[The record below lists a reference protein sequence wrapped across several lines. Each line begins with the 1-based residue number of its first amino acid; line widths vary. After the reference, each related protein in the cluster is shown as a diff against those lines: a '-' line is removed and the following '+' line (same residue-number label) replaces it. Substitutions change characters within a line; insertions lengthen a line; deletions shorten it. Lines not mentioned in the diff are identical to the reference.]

1 MNNSNKGYPTGI
13 LTGSLKP
20 KYKVIT
26 TILGDNFNP
35 VDGVDIFID
44 LNTFVT
50 TLSTSRKFLNSLPFS
65 ENVESDIISSILM
78 IVKHW
83 KDYIRKWDNSR
94 IFLFVNDFEMGM
106 LAEQEILKSYLIPY
120 VNKFSS
126 DQYKQLTYYWNESI
140 KRVEI
145 ILKYVPNSYLIRCN
159 RFDSYVIPNIIDD
172 YENNNRHRIIITGNS
187 FMTNYC
193 YMKNTHIIYS
203 RYKHTGMCQMSD
215 PLMIVQTIT
224 KIDEDVMSAFIKNKV
239 FYNLLNSII
248 GDFDR
253 GIIGLTQL
261 GMSCFATNLLRAVE
275 KRDIPENP
283 ESIESVLPAI
293 DKSYH
298 DYLRKTYP
306 LVDIK
311 THSMM
316 IPQSLIEKV
325 KSSIIDIY
333 DIDSLAKISVNGLN
347 LLELM

>member
-1 MNNSNKGYPTGI
+1 MNNNKGYPVGI
-13 LTGSLKP
+13 LTGSLKA

-26 TILGDNFNP
+26 AILGEDFNP
-35 VDGVDIFID
+35 INGADVFID
-44 LNTFVT
+44 LNTLVS
-50 TLSTSRKFLNSLPFS
+50 TLSTSRKFMNSLPFS
-65 ENVESDIISSILM
+65 ENVESDMISSILM

-83 KDYIRKWDNSR
+83 KDYIRKWENSR
-94 IFLFVNDFEMGM
+94 IFLFVNDFEMNV
-106 LAEQEILKSYLIPY
+106 LAEHDIFKSYLMPY
-120 VNKFSS
+120 VNKFSN
-126 DQYKQLTYYWNESI
+126 DRYKQLVYYWNESI

-145 ILKYVPNSYLIRCN
+145 ILKYVPNVYLIRCN

-172 YENNNRHRIIITGNS
+172 YENNGRHRIIITGNS
-187 FMTNYC
+187 FMTNYS
-193 YMKNTHIIYS
+193 YMENTHIIYS
-203 RYKHTGMCQMSD
+203 RYQRTGMCQMSD
-215 PLMIVQTIT
+215 PLMIVQSIT

-239 FYNLLNSII
+239 FYNLLNSIV

-283 ESIESVLPAI
+283 ESIESILPVI

-306 LVDIK
+306 LVDIE

-316 IPQSLIEKV
+316 IPQSLIEKTR
-325 KSSIIDIY
+325 SSIVDIY
-333 DIDSLAKISVNGLN
+333 DLDGLRALSIKGLN